1 MVSYMIKDEVL
12 ALCELS
18 NDLLYH
24 KIPEEKLLY
33 YIREALKVG
42 KDAAI
47 PYKGAD
53 IHKLCKENR
62 IEIEY
67 IKESKKT
74 YGVSFRAQTEMD
86 KNHCKIWIFEGSI
99 KELSE
104 NSSLLL
110 RKGISYEEALNI
122 HLFHEFFHYLEYTKN
137 AFVSDKLEPI
147 LRINL
152 PFLKKEGRLQRCSE
166 IAAHSF
172 AKELMGLNEL
182 PNIYDYLYLINAGQM
197 KEIEFKNMINNHEIR
212 LGRITV

>member
-1 MVSYMIKDEVL
+1 MVIYMIKDEVL

-33 YIREALKVG
+33 YIREALRIG
-42 KDAAI
+42 KEEAI
-47 PYKGAD
+47 PFRGAD
-53 IHKLCKENR
+53 IQKLCKDNK

-86 KNHCKIWIFEGSI
+86 KNHCKIWIFKGSI
-99 KELSE
+99 EELSE
-104 NSSLLL
+104 NSRLLG
-110 RKGISYEEALNI
+110 RKGITYVEALNI
-122 HLFHEFFHYLEYTKN
+122 HLAHEFFHYLEFIKGE
-137 AFVSDKLEPI
+137 FVADKLEPI

-152 PFLKKEGRLQRCSE
+152 PFLKKKAHLQRCSE

-172 AKELMGLNEL
+172 AKELIGLNEL

-197 KEIEFKNMINNHEIR
+197 KETEFNNMINNHEIR
-212 LGRITV
+212 LYK